1 MGAQTAISQ
10 DPAAISKRLRYRGSL
25 RTVPRGLPLARGLP
39 LSALRESASLRAGES
54 TAVAVRR
61 VPSPSLTDSRD
72 GSSPDQD
79 PANPLV
85 LGRLSDDH
93 RQARGFCFA
102 LTETTW
108 PVLLRDRV
116 DAASQAPPGDGECS
130 SGTAARR
137 GRS

>member
-10 DPAAISKRLRYRGSL
+10 DPAAISKRFRYRGSL
-25 RTVPRGLPLARGLP
+25 RTVPRGLPLARRLP
-39 LSALRESASLRAGES
+39 LSVLRESASLRAGES

-61 VPSPSLTDSRD
+61 VSSPSLTDSRD
-72 GSSPDQD
+72 GSSPDQN

-93 RQARGFCFA
+93 RQARGFCFYSDN
-102 LTETTW
+102 LVC
-108 PVLLRDRV
+108 PVTRPP

-130 SGTAARR
+130 AGTAARR